1 MEFFQFTREYLDR
14 LCAGEPA
21 TVAHF
26 CAYFEPLLRM
36 QLRARRVAP
45 DLADDVIQDTFR
57 RVFEKLRNGAVR
69 EPDCFG
75 SFVNSICKN
84 ALREKGREGQRN
96 DPIEDAHLE
105 LPDKVPSA
113 LTTLEKKE
121 TKELVRSI
129 LEKMDKKDRQVLRAL
144 YFLDKDK
151 DEICRE
157 LGVDR
162 EYLRVLHH
170 RAKERFRKEYKG
182 K

>member
-1 MEFFQFTREYLDR
+1 VEFYQFTREYLDR
-14 LCAGEPA
+14 LRARDPA
-21 TVAHF
+21 TVDHF

-36 QLRARRVAP
+36 LLRARRVAP
-45 DLADDVIQDTFR
+45 DLVDDLVQDTFR
-57 RVFEKLRNGAVR
+57 RVFEKLQNAAIR
-69 EPDCFG
+69 EPNCFG

-84 ALREKGREGQRN
+84 ALREKSREGLRN
-96 DPIEDAHLE
+96 DPIEDAHYE

-113 LTTLEKKE
+113 LALLEAKE
-121 TKELVRSI
+121 IKELVRSI
-129 LEKMDKKDRQVLRAL
+129 LKKMDKKDSQMLRDL

-157 LGVDR
+157 RGVDR

-170 RAKERFRKEYKG
+170 RAKIRFRKEYKG